1 MGKKRMRVN
10 VSQKMSDTANKFLL
24 ELREDLSLVNSS
36 IQEWNVEYFRNQK
49 DRYLSDLSL
58 VQRYYRDGDILE
70 IGGCPFHF
78 TSILKKSG
86 YPVVSLD
93 IAPERFHA
101 FIEKHNIKVIKCDI
115 ENEKL
120 PFKDYQF
127 RLILFNE
134 VFEHLRID
142 PISTVEEINRVLHPE
157 GFLILTTPN
166 LCSLN
171 NMFSFIHRQGFDEP
185 YQEFEKLHTLG
196 HMGHVR
202 EYTPGQVKQ
211 FLHKTGFEVIKT
223 EYRMYRKMRKKFNLF
238 LRDVCMK
245 IRPQWQDFQVQI
257 ACKSSC

>member
-1 MGKKRMRVN
+1 
-10 VSQKMSDTANKFLL
+10 MSDTADKFLP
-24 ELREDLSLVNSS
+24 ELKKDLVLVNSS
-36 IQEWNVEYFRNQK
+36 MQGWNVEYFNNHK

-58 VQRYYRDGDILE
+58 VQKYYQEGDILE

-78 TSILKKSG
+78 TFILKKSG
-86 YPVVSLD
+86 YSVVSLD
-93 IAPERFHA
+93 LDSERFHD
-101 FIEKHNIKVIKCDI
+101 FIEKHDIKVIDCDI

-120 PFKDYQF
+120 PFQDNQF

-142 PISTVEEINRVLHPE
+142 PISTIEEINRVLHPD

-185 YQEFEKLHTLG
+185 YLEFEKLHTLG

-211 FLHKTGFEVIKT
+211 FLQKTGFEVIRT
-223 EYRMYRKMRKKFNLF
+223 EYRMHRKMRKKFKLF

-245 IRPQWQDFQVQI
+245 LRPQWQDFQVQV
-257 ACKSSC
+257 ARKSSQ